1 MYPFG
6 PIVEEKMDNLGDD
19 QIIVLLEGDISDL
32 DIEFSDD
39 ENDVQVNNI
48 DYPSVDWNVD
58 FNASL
63 GDNFENNNDFE
74 RNENQLSFEHIL
86 PQEQS
91 YFSSDDDSE
100 VPLSVRYNKYRK
112 SLPKWI
118 KKDIDFVHT
127 DFDDCFTR
135 NEDDLTQYNYFKK
148 FIDSKI
154 LEEMVYH
161 TNLYSTQ
168 KTGSSINTTVLEMET
183 FIGIHIYSGIV
194 KMPSYRM
201 YWSDSTRFDVI
212 ANAMSRNRF
221 EKLRNNFHLN
231 DNQNLFPR
239 DHINYD
245 KLFKIRPFIDAFRK
259 NCLLTEP
266 EEFNSIDEFIIPFKG
281 RSNLKQ
287 YNKNKPHKWGFKGF
301 ARCGGSG
308 IMYDFQIYTGKN
320 TTTKSELGI
329 SGDIVKTLV
338 ENVPKHKNYKVIF
351 DKWFSSYKLVRE
363 LKDDGIYTLGTIRS
377 NRVSGCNLQNDKV
390 MKNNGRG
397 SHDYLTDANSNII
410 FLKWFDNKP
419 VHLISS
425 YVGVEPMDMVKRWS
439 VKDKKHIQVDRPAI
453 VKEYNEHM
461 GGVDLMDMLV
471 ELYRIDIKAKR
482 YYLRIIF
489 HLIDIAVVNSWLL
502 YRRHCSIKKT
512 KYIPLLDF
520 RSQIALAL
528 IQSGKTPT
536 RKRGRPSE
544 GNKLPTIKT
553 PRIQRPV
560 DDVRYDQIGHM
571 PVPIDEKQRC
581 KHCITSKIRFKC
593 IKCNLPLC
601 INKNKNC
608 FIDFHSK

>member
-1 MYPFG
+1 M
-6 PIVEEKMDNLGDD
+6 
-19 QIIVLLEGDISDL
+19 EGDISDL

-39 ENDVQVNNI
+39 ENDIQVNNL

-63 GDNFENNNDFE
+63 GDNFENNNDLEKLE
-74 RNENQLSFEHIL
+74 RNENQLYFEQIL

-100 VPLSVRYNKYRK
+100 VPLSVRYNKYRN

-118 KKDIDFVHT
+118 KKDIDFVNT
-127 DFDDCFTR
+127 DFDNSFTR
-135 NEDDLTQYNYFKK
+135 SEDDLTPYNYFKK

-161 TNLYSTQ
+161 TNLYTTQ
-168 KTGSSINTTVLEMET
+168 KTSSSINTTVLEMET

-201 YWSDSTRFDVI
+201 YWSDCTRFDII

-231 DNQNLFPR
+231 DNQNVCPR
-239 DHINYD
+239 NHVNYD
-245 KLFKIRPFIDAFRK
+245 KLFKIRPFIDIFRK

-266 EEFNSIDEFIIPFKG
+266 DEFNSIDEFIIPFKG

-338 ENVPKHKNYKVIF
+338 ENVPRHKNYKVIF
-351 DKWFSSYKLVRE
+351 DNWFSSYKLVRG
-363 LKDDGIYTLGTIRS
+363 LKDNGIHTLGTIRS
-377 NRVSGCNLQNDKV
+377 NRVSGCNLQNDKI

-489 HLIDIAVVNSWLL
+489 NLIDIAVVNSWLL
-502 YRRHCSIKKT
+502 YRKHCSIKKNEIHST
-512 KYIPLLDF
+512 F
-520 RSQIALAL
+520 RLSVANCT
-528 IQSGKTPT
+528 STY
-536 RKRGRPSE
+536 S
-544 GNKLPTIKT
+544 
-553 PRIQRPV
+553 
-560 DDVRYDQIGHM
+560 VR
-571 PVPIDEKQRC
+571 
-581 KHCITSKIRFKC
+581 
-593 IKCNLPLC
+593 
-601 INKNKNC
+601 
-608 FIDFHSK
+608 

>member
-135 NEDDLTQYNYFKK
+135 SEDDLTQYNYFKK

-194 KMPSYRM
+194 KMPSYR
-201 YWSDSTRFDVI
+201 I
-212 ANAMSRNRF
+212 
-221 EKLRNNFHLN
+221 
-231 DNQNLFPR
+231 
-239 DHINYD
+239 
-245 KLFKIRPFIDAFRK
+245 
-259 NCLLTEP
+259 
-266 EEFNSIDEFIIPFKG
+266 
-281 RSNLKQ
+281 
-287 YNKNKPHKWGFKGF
+287 
-301 ARCGGSG
+301 
-308 IMYDFQIYTGKN
+308 
-320 TTTKSELGI
+320 
-329 SGDIVKTLV
+329 
-338 ENVPKHKNYKVIF
+338 
-351 DKWFSSYKLVRE
+351 SYKLVRE

-377 NRVSGCNLQNDKV
+377 NRVSGCNLQNYKV

-439 VKDKKHIQVDRPAI
+439 GKKVSKGQETYSSRPSSH
-453 VKEYNEHM
+453 Y
-461 GGVDLMDMLV
+461 
-471 ELYRIDIKAKR
+471 
-482 YYLRIIF
+482 
-489 HLIDIAVVNSWLL
+489 
-502 YRRHCSIKKT
+502 
-512 KYIPLLDF
+512 F

-536 RKRGRPSE
+536 RKRGRLSE

-571 PVPIDEKQRC
+571 PTDEQRC
-581 KHCITSKIRFKC
+581 RKNRSPIPDCR
-593 IKCNLPLC
+593 PL
-601 INKNKNC
+601 
-608 FIDFHSK
+608 